1 MKISNK
7 QIYQCVYGA
16 LFGKY
21 FASCIKRGADILSDF
36 ICYFKGWADQKVRKQ
51 KSVFTSTENI
61 NGDNGM
67 EKNPNNNKIQGND
80 FVKFTAILDQRQ
92 VPYFDFE
99 QQPTKTESLW
109 SL

>member
-1 MKISNK
+1 
-7 QIYQCVYGA
+7 
-16 LFGKY
+16 
-21 FASCIKRGADILSDF
+21 
-36 ICYFKGWADQKVRKQ
+36 
-51 KSVFTSTENI
+51 
-61 NGDNGM
+61 M